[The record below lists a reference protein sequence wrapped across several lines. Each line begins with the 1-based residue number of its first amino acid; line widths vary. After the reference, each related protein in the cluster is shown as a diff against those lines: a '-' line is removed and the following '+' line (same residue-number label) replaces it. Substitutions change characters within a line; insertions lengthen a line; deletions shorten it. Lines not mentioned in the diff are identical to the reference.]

1 MLSEAKEKKREREMV
16 SSGVQRKIEKLYATI
31 SKSNQNVHKANH
43 TRYIRWLKSHGFVS
57 VPSSSPSHSPTS
69 GTRRLRS
76 RHKTNSR
83 GVSRN
88 DGSDNDSDYEDTNS
102 SDDGDNNGGNDDSET
117 FTVSDFM
124 KDLPLSPQL
133 VHWFLLE
140 KVILDSSVIGQKLAL
155 LKQYVE
161 SFKFLR
167 KIRTLYRK
175 YGEEEEEEGA
185 GKDKENNP
193 VGTDLKEE
201 DTLFERYLS
210 RVINVHT
217 SWQTFL
223 DTYSETKLGNPILPN
238 YFIVSINVWNS
249 NIKKLSMR
257 TSYERFRFLADFH
270 IATYTKLT
278 FQQRSKMKLNNLL
291 VNDPDLLIINYEYFD
306 ESSDSYQLAN
316 LLPQDCPFLC
326 PFTTLAAY
334 LFLRFYGVPNRTSGD
349 GFPDLLDKKSAD
361 SLPLVKGRQA
371 TEYLSDGSLHM
382 AYMKMFKYCNVP
394 YKRRTYF
401 EYPKPHYDCTLEC
414 TRRDIEDFF
423 TKFRQLYPNADV
435 TPVESGLFDDKVPM
449 DFERI
454 LNYRDPYSV
463 DDHAGITG
471 VDEYFNRRRQN
482 RPPESVLV
490 HFFPEIEF
498 YRKQVNFE
506 RLTPSAKNVLN
517 LLQMLRLVFVGN
529 LPTIYK
535 VFPDHPLFKYR
546 LFSNSDVKSY
556 LKGSLAS
563 ESITNRLLPLI
574 QFQNLTVSDF
584 YKQLVEPP
592 PNAESLIASSPA
604 PGAVFSGESSLP
616 PMSPGG
622 ATPQSNALV
631 PVNDLRQLKRKRM
644 QVRAESTTFTAA
656 TTTPHSQPQSP
667 QLQPQVSGA
676 VLSEDQISDLRRQNF
691 KYIQFQTLSNFR
703 TLISFLHRVFSEITM
718 QNSERIKV
726 MRQLE
731 SLSDSMLT
739 QITSTTP
746 QDIKEYFIRN
756 KDDNGE
762 DSDGEDSQSKSRGF
776 KWGVI
781 YESSDDMEE
790 TVVESAKKSSRQDR
804 VGKIREKED
813 VSEEDLKQQQRKKK
827 RRKEKEIEKGGKEG
841 RKRKIRKTGEG
852 GEPAFKLGSILG
864 SSEGENDVSEPSD
877 SSSADITGS
886 GSGSESESETDFSDN
901 GIETKPREA
910 HENPADQDLNT
921 ISSLQEELKTLVD
934 EFVSAKVETIISRE
948 LERYETKLDGL
959 VDSLVSEKVQTILKR
974 ELASERAVTKGAKTL
989 RMSLDNSLDNTSNAD
1004 EVELSHSRRLAPSTS
1019 IARRIKEAGAHERE
1033 GDETGGLI
1041 HSDQP
1046 LPVRKPQIMST
1057 PMGPGPPLTPEK
1069 NRAET
1074 SFHSQFTTESAP
1086 VLGSHGKFE
1095 LDPSIDSV
1103 ENVILEWFT
1112 PNPLMNNESVQTMN
1126 KKYGRS
1132 WRFGFETLYKQR
1144 KLIVEL
1150 YVYLVNKEKLD
1161 RYRALE
1167 VCNTLKQSK
1176 SIREFSKS
1184 LKAWKRRHNDDFEGI
1199 LQEYGMSNT

>member
-1 MLSEAKEKKREREMV
+1 MV

-31 SKSNQNVHKANH
+31 SKSNQNVHKTNH
-43 TRYIRWLKSHGFVS
+43 TRYIRWLNSHGLVS
-57 VPSSSPSHSPTS
+57 VPASSSSSPSSPSS

-76 RHKTNSR
+76 RRKTNSR
-83 GVSRN
+83 SVDDDHGNR
-88 DGSDNDSDYEDTNS
+88 DSDSDSDYEDTNS
-102 SDDGDNNGGNDDSET
+102 SSDDNDNDDGIGA

-140 KVILDSSVIGQKLAL
+140 KVILDSSIIGQKLAL

-175 YGEEEEEEGA
+175 YGEEETEKEDEGGR
-185 GKDKENNP
+185 GKNKGSS
-193 VGTDLKEE
+193 VGSDLKEK
-201 DTLFERYLS
+201 DALFERYLS

-217 SWQTFL
+217 SWQTLL

-278 FQQRSKMKLNNLL
+278 FQQRSKMKLNNLV
-291 VNDPDLLIINYEYFD
+291 VNDPNLLIINYEYFD
-306 ESSDSYQLAN
+306 ESSDSFQLVN

-334 LFLRFYGVPNRTSGD
+334 FYFRFYGVPNRTSGD
-349 GFPDLLDKKSAD
+349 GFPDLLDKKSAG

-401 EYPKPHYDCTLEC
+401 EYPKPHDDCTLEC
-414 TRRDIEDFF
+414 NRGDIEDFF
-423 TKFRQLYPNADV
+423 TKFCQLYPNADV

-454 LNYRDPYSV
+454 LNHRDPYSI

-471 VDEYFNRRRQN
+471 VDEYFKRRRQR

-506 RLTPSAKNVLN
+506 KLTPDAKNVLN
-517 LLQMLRLVFVGN
+517 LLQTLRLVFVGN

-546 LFSNSDVKSY
+546 LYTNSDVKSY
-556 LKGSLAS
+556 LRKSLAS

-604 PGAVFSGESSLP
+604 PGMVHSVDSSMP

-622 ATPQSNALV
+622 VTPQTNALV
-631 PVNDLRQLKRKRM
+631 PVNDLRQLKRRRM
-644 QVRAESTTFTAA
+644 QVKAESMALTTGTTA
-656 TTTPHSQPQSP
+656 PYSEPQSP
-667 QLQPQVSGA
+667 PQVSTA

-703 TLISFLHRVFSEITM
+703 ALISFLHRVFSEIKM
-718 QNSERIKV
+718 ENSERIKV

-746 QDIKEYFIRN
+746 QDVKEYFIKN
-756 KDDNGE
+756 KGMLNGNKGDNLE
-762 DSDGEDSQSKSRGF
+762 DSDRDDSQSKSRGF

-781 YESSDDMEE
+781 HESSDDMEE
-790 TVVESAKKSSRQDR
+790 AEVEGAKESSRQDEE
-804 VGKIREKED
+804 GKIQRNGEN
-813 VSEEDLKQQQRKKK
+813 LKQRKK
-827 RRKEKEIEKGGKEG
+827 RRKEKER
-841 RKRKIRKTGEG
+841 RKRKMRKTGEG
-852 GEPAFKLGSILG
+852 GGSAFKLGSILQ
-864 SSEGENDVSEPSD
+864 SSEGENDVSESSD
-877 SSSADITGS
+877 TSSSSVAESENGSGDESGS
-886 GSGSESESETDFSDN
+886 GSGSESDTEVSDN
-901 GIETKPREA
+901 GMETKPKEA
-910 HENPADQDLNT
+910 HDSRTDQDLNAL
-921 ISSLQEELKTLVD
+921 SSLQEELKVLVD
-934 EFVSAKVETIISRE
+934 EFVSAKVDTIISRE

-974 ELASERAVTKGAKTL
+974 ELASERGSLTKGAKTL
-989 RMSLDNSLDNTSNAD
+989 HMSLDNSLDDTLNVD
-1004 EVELSHSRRLAPSTS
+1004 EAELSQSGRLAPSTT
-1019 IARRIKEAGAHERE
+1019 IVRKIKEAGVRERE
-1033 GDETGGLI
+1033 GSEIGGLI

-1046 LPVRKPQIMST
+1046 LTVRKPQIMST
-1057 PMGPGPPLTPEK
+1057 PMESRQPLTPEK
-1069 NRAET
+1069 NKAET

-1086 VLGSHGKFE
+1086 ALGSHGKFE

-1103 ENVILEWFT
+1103 ESVILEWFT

-1150 YVYLVNKEKLD
+1150 YVYLVNKERLD

-1167 VCNTLKQSK
+1167 VCNTLRQDK

-1199 LQEYGMSNT
+1199 LEEHGINNT